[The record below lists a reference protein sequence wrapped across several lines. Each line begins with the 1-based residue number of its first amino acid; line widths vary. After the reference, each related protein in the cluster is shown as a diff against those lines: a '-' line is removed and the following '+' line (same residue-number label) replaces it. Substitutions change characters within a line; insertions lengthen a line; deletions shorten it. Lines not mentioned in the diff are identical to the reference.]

1 MSESE
6 SEKRES
12 ELVVRIPGDLD
23 EITRL
28 PALVEDFAARSGIP
42 PAVAATLNLVLEE
55 LVANTVTYGY
65 DDADDRRRDHSIE
78 IRLARRGDT
87 ITLQIEDDA
96 KPFDPLQLEAPDTD
110 AALEERK
117 PGGLGI
123 HFVRTLM
130 DTVEYRRVGDRNRLT
145 MTKTALP

>member
-1 MSESE
+1 M

-23 EITRL
+23 EIIRL
-28 PALVEDFAARSGIP
+28 PALIEDFAARSGIP

-65 DDADDRRRDHSIE
+65 DDADDRRHDHSIE
-78 IRLARRGDT
+78 IRLSRHDDT

-96 KPFDPLQLEAPDTD
+96 KPFDPLQLDAPDID
-110 AALEERK
+110 AALEERE

-130 DTVEYRRVGDRNRLT
+130 DTVEYRRIGDRNRLT
-145 MTKTALP
+145 MTKTAPP

>member
-1 MSESE
+1 MSEE
-6 SEKRES
+6 RES

-28 PALVEDFAARSGIP
+28 PALIEDFAARSGIP

-78 IRLARRGDT
+78 IRLSRHGDT

-96 KPFDPLQLEAPDTD
+96 KPFDPLQLEAPDID
-110 AALEERK
+110 AALEERE

-130 DTVEYRRVGDRNRLT
+130 DTVEYRRIGDRNRLT
-145 MTKTALP
+145 MTKIAPP